1 MTEDKKLAWWNAKRG
16 AISAAAK
23 AKAEADGGVAKEQTP
38 PAPDAG
44 TPPSSDPATPPAPAE
59 SAPVATL
66 PDISA
71 TVAKATEPMQA
82 KITDLDTKL
91 SAALT
96 EIAALKEQQTQATA
110 KAATDLTQAV
120 EKAGKAAQDAEAAA
134 KRIDGAFARAQ
145 EVADG
150 IAALAPRGG
159 MRLPRIDERS
169 KTAVGKETNEDPA
182 AAAMREERERRRQ
195 ATTA

>member
-38 PAPDAG
+38 PAPDTA
-44 TPPSSDPATPPAPAE
+44 TSPSSDPVTPPAPE

-66 PDISA
+66 LDISA
-71 TVAKATEPMQA
+71 AVAKATEPMQA
-82 KITDLDTKL
+82 KIDDLTTKL

-96 EIAALKEQQTQATA
+96 EIAALKEQQTLATA

-134 KRIDGAFARAQ
+134 QRIDGAFARAQ

-159 MRLPRIDERS
+159 MRLPRIDERG

-182 AAAMREERERRRQ
+182 AVKMREEREARRQ
-195 ATTA
+195 AAAA

>member
-38 PAPDAG
+38 PAPE
-44 TPPSSDPATPPAPAE
+44 TPPAPPAADAGE
-59 SAPVATL
+59 QSKPADQIDV
-66 PDISA
+66 SA
-71 TVAKATEPMQA
+71 TVAKATEPLQA
-82 KITDLDTKL
+82 KIDDLATKL

-134 KRIDGAFARAQ
+134 KRIDGAFTRAQ

-159 MRLPRIDERS
+159 MRLPRIDERG

>member
-1 MTEDKKLAWWNAKRG
+1 MTEDKKVAWWNAKRS
-16 AISAAAK
+16 AVSAAAK
-23 AKAEADGGVAKEQTP
+23 AKAEADGSVAKEQTA
-38 PAPDAG
+38 PAPDTG
-44 TPPSSDPATPPAPAE
+44 TPPVTDPVTPPAPE

-66 PDISA
+66 PDLSA
-71 TVAKATEPMQA
+71 TIAKATEPLQA
-82 KITDLDTKL
+82 QIEDLTTKL

-96 EIAALKEQQTQATA
+96 EIAALKTEQQQATA

-134 KRIDGAFARAQ
+134 KRIDGAFVRAQ

-159 MRLPRIDERS
+159 MRLPRIDERG
-169 KTAVGKETNEDPA
+169 KTAVGKEISEDPVA
-182 AAAMREERERRRQ
+182 AKMREEREARRQ
-195 ATTA
+195 ATAA